1 MSVVNEALA
10 KSAQRSHSRLSN
22 IERIDVAKPKAR
34 PAWLWVM
41 LGFGVSLAVGGW
53 SISLQS
59 VDTIPSSAEVVRPEV
74 PSPTQKTT
82 QQSIA
87 LYQAP
92 VNSEAL
98 VKNETLVQKET
109 LPKNETSV
117 KNAVLAKVEGSP
129 TSLKQTANRQREQT
143 ALGSEQT
150 ALGSE
155 LNAEPVLNLVDNSEP
170 SFFEEEVSSL
180 PSSSLVMI
188 VEQVSLTPEQL
199 AQKALQRA
207 QKAMESNELQTAVS
221 AYTEALRY
229 TPHDEMARQK
239 LAALYYGKGDG
250 RKAFDLMQA
259 GIERNPD
266 GEVLRLALAKLLVK
280 EKQEASALVPLAY
293 LPSQPSIEYLSLRAA
308 LAQKTKQDEIARE
321 SYQQLTEK
329 DPNNGRW
336 WLGLAIQQER
346 ALQWY
351 TAQHAY
357 QQALN
362 KVGLSSQS
370 QAFIHQ
376 RLQLLASLEETQ
388 SAN

>member
-59 VDTIPSSAEVVRPEV
+59 VDTIPSSAEVVRLEV

-109 LPKNETSV
+109 LPKNET
-117 KNAVLAKVEGSP
+117 AVNKTLLAKVDSQP
-129 TSLKQTANRQREQT
+129 ISLKQTANRQREQT
-143 ALGSEQT
+143 ALGSE
-150 ALGSE
+150 
-155 LNAEPVLNLVDNSEP
+155 LNAEPVLNLADHSEP

-180 PSSSLVMI
+180 PSSSPVMI

-207 QKAMESNELQTAVS
+207 KKAMESNELQAAVS

-346 ALQWY
+346 ALQWPA
-351 TAQHAY
+351 AQHAY

>member
-117 KNAVLAKVEGSP
+117 KNAVLAKVESSP
-129 TSLKQTANRQREQT
+129 SSFKQTANRQREQT
-143 ALGSEQT
+143 T
-150 ALGSE
+150 LGSE
-155 LNAEPVLNLVDNSEP
+155 LNAEPALNLADNSEP

-180 PSSSLVMI
+180 PSSSPVMI

-346 ALQWY
+346 ALQWPA
-351 TAQHAY
+351 AQHAY

>member
-1 MSVVNEALA
+1 MGMEQTMSVVNEALA

-117 KNAVLAKVEGSP
+117 KNAVLAKVESSP
-129 TSLKQTANRQREQT
+129 SSLKQTANRQREQT
-143 ALGSEQT
+143 ALGS
-150 ALGSE
+150 G
-155 LNAEPVLNLVDNSEP
+155 LNAEPILNLADHSEP

-180 PSSSLVMI
+180 PSSSPVMI

-207 QKAMESNELQTAVS
+207 QKAMESNELQIAVS

-346 ALQWY
+346 ALQWPA
-351 TAQHAY
+351 AQHAY

>member
-109 LPKNETSV
+109 VPKNETSV
-117 KNAVLAKVEGSP
+117 KNAVLAKVESSP
-129 TSLKQTANRQREQT
+129 SSLKQTANRQRER
-143 ALGSEQT
+143 T

-155 LNAEPVLNLVDNSEP
+155 LNAEPVLNLADNSEP

-180 PSSSLVMI
+180 PSSSPVMI

-346 ALQWY
+346 ALQWLA
-351 TAQHAY
+351 AQHAY

-388 SAN
+388 GAN

>member
-117 KNAVLAKVEGSP
+117 KNAVLAKVESSP
-129 TSLKQTANRQREQT
+129 SSPKQTANRQR
-143 ALGSEQT
+143 EQT

-155 LNAEPVLNLVDNSEP
+155 LNAEPVLNLADNSEP

-180 PSSSLVMI
+180 PSSSPVMI

-346 ALQWY
+346 ALQWPA
-351 TAQHAY
+351 AQHAY

-388 SAN
+388 GAN

>member
-1 MSVVNEALA
+1 MGMEQTMSVVNEALA

-34 PAWLWVM
+34 PAWLWGM

-117 KNAVLAKVEGSP
+117 KNTVLAKVESSP
-129 TSLKQTANRQREQT
+129 SSLKQTANRQREQT
-143 ALGSEQT
+143 ALGSE
-150 ALGSE
+150 
-155 LNAEPVLNLVDNSEP
+155 LNAEPVLNLADNSEP

-180 PSSSLVMI
+180 PSSSPVMI

-346 ALQWY
+346 ALQWPA
-351 TAQHAY
+351 AQHAY

>member
-98 VKNETLVQKET
+98 VKKETLVQKET
-109 LPKNETSV
+109 VPKNETSV
-117 KNAVLAKVEGSP
+117 KNAVFAKVESSP
-129 TSLKQTANRQREQT
+129 SSFKQTANRQR
-143 ALGSEQT
+143 EQT

-155 LNAEPVLNLVDNSEP
+155 LNAEPVLNLADNSEP

-180 PSSSLVMI
+180 PSSSPVMI

-346 ALQWY
+346 ALQWPA
-351 TAQHAY
+351 AQHAY

-362 KVGLSSQS
+362 KVGLSTQS

>member
-143 ALGSEQT
+143 ALGSE
-150 ALGSE
+150 

-180 PSSSLVMI
+180 PSSSPVMI

-346 ALQWY
+346 ALQWPA
-351 TAQHAY
+351 AQHAY

>member
-1 MSVVNEALA
+1 MGMEQTMSVVNEALA

-143 ALGSEQT
+143 ALGSE
-150 ALGSE
+150 

-180 PSSSLVMI
+180 PSSSPVMI

-346 ALQWY
+346 ALQWPA
-351 TAQHAY
+351 AQHAY

>member
-41 LGFGVSLAVGGW
+41 IGFGVSLTVGGW

-109 LPKNETSV
+109 LPKNETAV
-117 KNAVLAKVEGSP
+117 KNTVLAKVESSP
-129 TSLKQTANRQREQT
+129 SSLKQTANRQREQT
-143 ALGSEQT
+143 TLG
-150 ALGSE
+150 AE
-155 LNAEPVLNLVDNSEP
+155 LNAESVLNLADNSEP

-180 PSSSLVMI
+180 PSSSPVMI

-346 ALQWY
+346 ALQWPA
-351 TAQHAY
+351 AQHAY

-362 KVGLSSQS
+362 KVGLSTQS

>member
-109 LPKNETSV
+109 LPKNETAV
-117 KNAVLAKVEGSP
+117 KNTVLAKVESSP
-129 TSLKQTANRQREQT
+129 SSLKQTANRQREQT
-143 ALGSEQT
+143 T
-150 ALGSE
+150 LGSE
-155 LNAEPVLNLVDNSEP
+155 LNAEPVLNLADNSEP

-180 PSSSLVMI
+180 PSSSPVMI

-346 ALQWY
+346 ALQWPA
-351 TAQHAY
+351 AQHAY

>member
-109 LPKNETSV
+109 LPKNETAV
-117 KNAVLAKVEGSP
+117 KNAVLAKVESSP
-129 TSLKQTANRQREQT
+129 SSFKQTANRQREQT
-143 ALGSEQT
+143 T
-150 ALGSE
+150 LGSE
-155 LNAEPVLNLVDNSEP
+155 LNAEPVLNLADNSEP

-180 PSSSLVMI
+180 PSSSPVMI

-346 ALQWY
+346 ALQWPA
-351 TAQHAY
+351 AQHAY

-388 SAN
+388 GAN

>member
-74 PSPTQKTT
+74 SSPTQKTT

-98 VKNETLVQKET
+98 ANKNTLVQKET
-109 LPKNETSV
+109 LPKNET
-117 KNAVLAKVEGSP
+117 AVNKTLLAKVDSQP
-129 TSLKQTANRQREQT
+129 ISLKQTVNRQQEQA
-143 ALGSEQT
+143 ALGT
-150 ALGSE
+150 E
-155 LNAEPVLNLVDNSEP
+155 LNAEPVLNLADNSEL

-180 PSSSLVMI
+180 PSSSPVMI

-229 TPHDEMARQK
+229 TPHDETVRQK

-280 EKQEASALVPLAY
+280 EKQDAAALVPLAY

-346 ALQWY
+346 ALQWPA
-351 TAQHAY
+351 AQRAY

-388 SAN
+388 GAN

>member
-117 KNAVLAKVEGSP
+117 KNAVLAKVESSP
-129 TSLKQTANRQREQT
+129 SSFKQTANRQREQT
-143 ALGSEQT
+143 T
-150 ALGSE
+150 LGSE
-155 LNAEPVLNLVDNSEP
+155 LNAEPVLNLADNSEP

-180 PSSSLVMI
+180 PSSSPVMI

-207 QKAMESNELQTAVS
+207 KKAMESNELQTAVS

-346 ALQWY
+346 ALQWPA
-351 TAQHAY
+351 AQHAY

>member
-109 LPKNETSV
+109 LPKNETAV
-117 KNAVLAKVEGSP
+117 KNTVLAKVESSP
-129 TSLKQTANRQREQT
+129 SSLKQTANRQREQT
-143 ALGSEQT
+143 T
-150 ALGSE
+150 LGSE
-155 LNAEPVLNLVDNSEP
+155 LNAEPVLNLADNSEP

-180 PSSSLVMI
+180 PSSSPVMI

-346 ALQWY
+346 ALQWQA
-351 TAQHAY
+351 AQHAY

-388 SAN
+388 GAN

>member
-1 MSVVNEALA
+1 MGMEQTMSVVNEALA

-82 QQSIA
+82 QQTIA

-109 LPKNETSV
+109 LPKNETAV

-143 ALGSEQT
+143 ALGSE
-150 ALGSE
+150 
-155 LNAEPVLNLVDNSEP
+155 LNAEPVLNLADNSEP

-180 PSSSLVMI
+180 PSSSPVMI

-346 ALQWY
+346 ALQWPA
-351 TAQHAY
+351 AQHAY

>member
-1 MSVVNEALA
+1 MGMEQTMSVVNEALA

-59 VDTIPSSAEVVRPEV
+59 VDTIPSSAEVVRLEV

-109 LPKNETSV
+109 LPKNET
-117 KNAVLAKVEGSP
+117 AVNKTLLAKVDSQP
-129 TSLKQTANRQREQT
+129 ISLKQTANRQREQT
-143 ALGSEQT
+143 ALGSE
-150 ALGSE
+150 
-155 LNAEPVLNLVDNSEP
+155 LNAEPVLNLADHSEP

-180 PSSSLVMI
+180 PSSSPVMI

-207 QKAMESNELQTAVS
+207 KKAMEINELQAAVS

-346 ALQWY
+346 ALQWPA
-351 TAQHAY
+351 AQHAY

>member
-117 KNAVLAKVEGSP
+117 KNTVLAKVESSP
-129 TSLKQTANRQREQT
+129 SSLKQTANRQREQT
-143 ALGSEQT
+143 ALGSE
-150 ALGSE
+150 
-155 LNAEPVLNLVDNSEP
+155 LNAEPVLNLADNSEP

-180 PSSSLVMI
+180 PSSSPVMI

-346 ALQWY
+346 ALQWPA
-351 TAQHAY
+351 AQHAY

>member
-143 ALGSEQT
+143 ALGSE
-150 ALGSE
+150 
-155 LNAEPVLNLVDNSEP
+155 LNVEPVLNLADNSEP

-180 PSSSLVMI
+180 PSSSPVMI

-346 ALQWY
+346 ALQWPA
-351 TAQHAY
+351 AQHAY

>member
-143 ALGSEQT
+143 ALGSE
-150 ALGSE
+150 

-180 PSSSLVMI
+180 PSSSPVMI

-199 AQKALQRA
+199 AQKPCNARKKRWKVMSYRRRSPPTRKRCVIPRMMKWPGKNWRHSIMA
-207 QKAMESNELQTAVS
+207 KAMGA
-221 AYTEALRY
+221 
-229 TPHDEMARQK
+229 K
-239 LAALYYGKGDG
+239 
-250 RKAFDLMQA
+250 
-259 GIERNPD
+259 
-266 GEVLRLALAKLLVK
+266 RL
-280 EKQEASALVPLAY
+280 
-293 LPSQPSIEYLSLRAA
+293 I
-308 LAQKTKQDEIARE
+308 
-321 SYQQLTEK
+321 
-329 DPNNGRW
+329 
-336 WLGLAIQQER
+336 
-346 ALQWY
+346 
-351 TAQHAY
+351 
-357 QQALN
+357 
-362 KVGLSSQS
+362 
-370 QAFIHQ
+370 
-376 RLQLLASLEETQ
+376 
-388 SAN
+388 

>member
-143 ALGSEQT
+143 ALGSE
-150 ALGSE
+150 

-180 PSSSLVMI
+180 PSSSPVMI

-336 WLGLAIQQER
+336 WQGLAIQQER
-346 ALQWY
+346 ALQWPA
-351 TAQHAY
+351 AQHAY

>member
-82 QQSIA
+82 QQ
-87 LYQAP
+87 YQAP

-143 ALGSEQT
+143 ALGSE
-150 ALGSE
+150 

-180 PSSSLVMI
+180 PSSSPVMI

-346 ALQWY
+346 ALQWPA
-351 TAQHAY
+351 AQHAY

>member
-117 KNAVLAKVEGSP
+117 KNAVIAKVESSP
-129 TSLKQTANRQREQT
+129 SSLKQTANRQREQT
-143 ALGSEQT
+143 ALGSE
-150 ALGSE
+150 
-155 LNAEPVLNLVDNSEP
+155 LNAEPVLNLADNSEL

-180 PSSSLVMI
+180 PSSSPVMI

-346 ALQWY
+346 ALQWPA
-351 TAQHAY
+351 AQHAY

>member
-1 MSVVNEALA
+1 MGMEQTMSVVNEALA

-59 VDTIPSSAEVVRPEV
+59 VDTIPSSAEVVPPEM

-143 ALGSEQT
+143 ALGSE
-150 ALGSE
+150 

-180 PSSSLVMI
+180 PSSSPVMI

-346 ALQWY
+346 ALQWPA
-351 TAQHAY
+351 AQHAY

>member
-92 VNSEAL
+92 INSEAL

-143 ALGSEQT
+143 ALGSE
-150 ALGSE
+150 

-180 PSSSLVMI
+180 PSSSLMMI

-346 ALQWY
+346 ALQM
-351 TAQHAY
+351 AY
-357 QQALN
+357 GAAR
-362 KVGLSSQS
+362 LSTGSQ
-370 QAFIHQ
+370 
-376 RLQLLASLEETQ
+376 
-388 SAN
+388 

>member
-117 KNAVLAKVEGSP
+117 KNAVLAKVESSP
-129 TSLKQTANRQREQT
+129 SSLKQTANRQREQT
-143 ALGSEQT
+143 ALGSE
-150 ALGSE
+150 
-155 LNAEPVLNLVDNSEP
+155 LNAEPVLNLADNSEP

-180 PSSSLVMI
+180 PSSSPVMI

-346 ALQWY
+346 ALQWPA
-351 TAQHAY
+351 AQHAY

-388 SAN
+388 GAN

>member
-117 KNAVLAKVEGSP
+117 KNAVLAKVESSP
-129 TSLKQTANRQREQT
+129 SSFKQTANRQR
-143 ALGSEQT
+143 EQT

-155 LNAEPVLNLVDNSEP
+155 LNAEPVLNLADNSEP

-180 PSSSLVMI
+180 PSSSPVMI

-346 ALQWY
+346 ALQWPA
-351 TAQHAY
+351 AQHAY

>member
-117 KNAVLAKVEGSP
+117 KNAVFAKVEGSP

-143 ALGSEQT
+143 ALGSE
-150 ALGSE
+150 
-155 LNAEPVLNLVDNSEP
+155 LNAEPVLNLADNSEP

-180 PSSSLVMI
+180 PSSSPVMI

-346 ALQWY
+346 ALQWPA
-351 TAQHAY
+351 AQHAY

-388 SAN
+388 GAN

>member
-117 KNAVLAKVEGSP
+117 KNAVLAKVESSP
-129 TSLKQTANRQREQT
+129 SSLKQTANRQREQT
-143 ALGSEQT
+143 ALGSE
-150 ALGSE
+150 
-155 LNAEPVLNLVDNSEP
+155 LNAEPILNLADNSEP

-180 PSSSLVMI
+180 PSSSPVMI

-346 ALQWY
+346 ALQWPA
-351 TAQHAY
+351 AQHAY

>member
-87 LYQAP
+87 LYQTP

-109 LPKNETSV
+109 LPKNETAV
-117 KNAVLAKVEGSP
+117 KNAVFAKVESSP
-129 TSLKQTANRQREQT
+129 SSLKQTANRQREQT
-143 ALGSEQT
+143 ALGSE
-150 ALGSE
+150 
-155 LNAEPVLNLVDNSEP
+155 LNAEPILNLADNSEP
-170 SFFEEEVSSL
+170 SFFEEEASSL
-180 PSSSLVMI
+180 PSSSPMMI

-280 EKQEASALVPLAY
+280 EKQESSALVPLAY

-346 ALQWY
+346 ALQWP
-351 TAQHAY
+351 AAHHAY

>member
-143 ALGSEQT
+143 ALGSE
-150 ALGSE
+150 

-180 PSSSLVMI
+180 PSSSPVMI

-346 ALQWY
+346 ALQWPA
-351 TAQHAY
+351 AQHAY

-362 KVGLSSQS
+362 KVGLSTQS

>member
-1 MSVVNEALA
+1 MGMEQTMSVVNEALA

-117 KNAVLAKVEGSP
+117 KNAVFAKVEGSP

-143 ALGSEQT
+143 ALGSE
-150 ALGSE
+150 
-155 LNAEPVLNLVDNSEP
+155 LNAEPVLNLADNSEP

-180 PSSSLVMI
+180 PSSSPVMI

-346 ALQWY
+346 ALQWPA
-351 TAQHAY
+351 AQHAY

>member
-10 KSAQRSHSRLSN
+10 KSTQRSHSRLSN

-117 KNAVLAKVEGSP
+117 KNAVLAKVESSP
-129 TSLKQTANRQREQT
+129 SSFKQTANRQREQT
-143 ALGSEQT
+143 T
-150 ALGSE
+150 LGSE
-155 LNAEPVLNLVDNSEP
+155 LNAEPVLNLADNSEP

-180 PSSSLVMI
+180 PSSSPVMI

-239 LAALYYGKGDG
+239 LVALYYGKGDG
-250 RKAFDLMQA
+250 RKAFELMQA

-346 ALQWY
+346 ALQWPA
-351 TAQHAY
+351 AQHAY

>member
-59 VDTIPSSAEVVRPEV
+59 VDAIPSSAEIVQPEV

-82 QQSIA
+82 QQTIA

-117 KNAVLAKVEGSP
+117 KNAVLAKVESSP
-129 TSLKQTANRQREQT
+129 SSFKQTANRQREQT
-143 ALGSEQT
+143 ALGSE
-150 ALGSE
+150 
-155 LNAEPVLNLVDNSEP
+155 LNAEPLLNLADNSEP

-180 PSSSLVMI
+180 PSSSPVMI

-346 ALQWY
+346 ALQWPA
-351 TAQHAY
+351 AQHAY

>member
-117 KNAVLAKVEGSP
+117 KNAVLAKVEGAP
-129 TSLKQTANRQREQT
+129 TSLKQTANRQR
-143 ALGSEQT
+143 EQT

-180 PSSSLVMI
+180 PSSSPVMI

-346 ALQWY
+346 ALQWPA
-351 TAQHAY
+351 AQHAY

>member
-1 MSVVNEALA
+1 MGVVNEALA

-117 KNAVLAKVEGSP
+117 KNAVLAKVESSP
-129 TSLKQTANRQREQT
+129 SSFKQTANRQREQT
-143 ALGSEQT
+143 T
-150 ALGSE
+150 LGSE
-155 LNAEPVLNLVDNSEP
+155 LNAEPVLNLADNSEP

-180 PSSSLVMI
+180 PSSSPVMI

-346 ALQWY
+346 ALQWPA
-351 TAQHAY
+351 AQHAY

>member
-117 KNAVLAKVEGSP
+117 KNAVLAKVESSP
-129 TSLKQTANRQREQT
+129 SSFKQTANRQREQT
-143 ALGSEQT
+143 T
-150 ALGSE
+150 LGSE
-155 LNAEPVLNLVDNSEP
+155 LNAEPVPNLADNSEP

-180 PSSSLVMI
+180 PSSSPVMI

-346 ALQWY
+346 ALQWPA
-351 TAQHAY
+351 AQHAY

>member
-34 PAWLWVM
+34 PAWLWGM

-117 KNAVLAKVEGSP
+117 KNTVLAKVESSP
-129 TSLKQTANRQREQT
+129 SSLKQTANRQREQT
-143 ALGSEQT
+143 ALGSE
-150 ALGSE
+150 
-155 LNAEPVLNLVDNSEP
+155 LNAEPVLNLADNSEP

-180 PSSSLVMI
+180 PSSSPVMI

-346 ALQWY
+346 ALQWPA
-351 TAQHAY
+351 AQHAY

-376 RLQLLASLEETQ
+376 RLQLLASLEEIQ

>member
-74 PSPTQKTT
+74 SSPTQKTT

-98 VKNETLVQKET
+98 ANKNTLVQKET
-109 LPKNETSV
+109 LPKNET
-117 KNAVLAKVEGSP
+117 AVNKTLLAKVDSQP
-129 TSLKQTANRQREQT
+129 ISLKQTVNRQQEQA
-143 ALGSEQT
+143 ALGT
-150 ALGSE
+150 E
-155 LNAEPVLNLVDNSEP
+155 LNAEPVLNLADNSEL
-170 SFFEEEVSSL
+170 SFFEEDVSSL
-180 PSSSLVMI
+180 PSSSPVMI

-280 EKQEASALVPLAY
+280 EKQDAAALVPLAY

-346 ALQWY
+346 ALQWPA
-351 TAQHAY
+351 AQRAY

-388 SAN
+388 GAN